1 MHTHKVSLN
10 GQQVALADGQYK
22 LLTTLRSVALHDADG
37 FPIPRSELVVE
48 GVDATGREVTS
59 FLSSLRLREG
69 DVVQIV
75 IGSQRLPSG
84 LG

>member
-1 MHTHKVSLN
+1 MHTHRVSLN
-10 GQQVALADGQYK
+10 GQELAVADGHYK
-22 LLTTLRSVALHDADG
+22 LLTMLRSVALHDAHG
-37 FPIPRSELVVE
+37 YPIPSSELVVE